1 MKPDYRLYAYFVDK
15 KEADLLFTRLRDQ
28 KARVKKAHGMP
39 CQGLMNRGGVTIIP
53 PEVWDNICYRQGAW
67 FRHSDLA
74 GKALINSAVPL
85 EGVGEAVIIT
95 PSDFRPPRLPD
106 DEEKR
111 MLVNSE
117 AYKNQVPEEY
127 GVNAESD
134 ILQWRQFRRRL
145 AKQLGMDP
153 AELEMDTQRI
163 FLNHCANHANFLDP
177 RFYVEEGGK
186 KVPYSI
192 DVTMSLCSACVEFF
206 NIIGQEYPV
215 KYVAPCPGAVLVGDL
230 PADRYFRVEVKK

>member
-1 MKPDYRLYAYFVDK
+1 M
-15 KEADLLFTRLRDQ
+15 
-28 KARVKKAHGMP
+28 
-39 CQGLMNRGGVTIIP
+39 
-53 PEVWDNICYRQGAW
+53 
-67 FRHSDLA
+67 
-74 GKALINSAVPL
+74 
-85 EGVGEAVIIT
+85 GETVIIT
-95 PSDFRPPRLPD
+95 PSDFYPPRLPSE
-106 DEEKR
+106 EEKQ

-117 AYKNQVPEEY
+117 VYKDRMPEEY

-134 ILQWRQFRRRL
+134 IQQWMKFRLRL
-145 AKQLGMDP
+145 ARQLGMDP
-153 AELEMDTQRI
+153 AKLEVDSQRI

-177 RFYVEEGGK
+177 RFYVEENGR

-230 PADRYFRVEVKK
+230 LADRYFRVETKK